1 MFLSKSLKFTIFFSL
16 LISSFQIF
24 ADTKTTEYEELLT
37 NGTLN
42 DIKKAMRKDSDF
54 YRIRIG
60 EQEDTILM
68 FTIEKNRPIEIIEL
82 ITKSGTKLSWKNKNN
97 QTAFFYT
104 CKYSNNDDVIK
115 FIFKKTGSKKSIQT
129 KRFICCKNA
138 INKSYIQSCRKTK
151 RR

>member
-115 FIFKKTGSKKSIQT
+115 FILKKTGSKKIT
-129 KRFICCKNA
+129 NKR
-138 INKSYIQSCRKTK
+138 
-151 RR
+151 

>member
-1 MFLSKSLKFTIFFSL
+1 MFLSKSLKFTIIFSL

-42 DIKKAMRKDSDF
+42 DIKKAMRKNSDF

-68 FTIEKNRPIEIIEL
+68 FTI
-82 ITKSGTKLSWKNKNN
+82 
-97 QTAFFYT
+97 
-104 CKYSNNDDVIK
+104 
-115 FIFKKTGSKKSIQT
+115 
-129 KRFICCKNA
+129 
-138 INKSYIQSCRKTK
+138 
-151 RR
+151 